1 MREITLAE
9 TARAIRPFLPT
20 LAGPDATGLDLRLTE
35 LLTAV
40 DTGEDVDDQL
50 GEVLEL
56 PPLANWTT
64 HFLEHG
70 QPLVSLAEGKLLV
83 VQPSLPQLPLADSPL
98 PAAAAQPSAPG
109 HGYPLAGVPL
119 SDSDVVYPWPGGG
132 GQPPAPDLVYP
143 RLDARAQVAP
153 GDEFTVTAGLRADP
167 DELLETDGPIDLP
180 IGAEIQ
186 VALQADPDAFLVLS
200 PSPVATLQRTPA
212 EPWPSA
218 DFQLIARSSKDLR
231 TERHLRVNFLRD
243 GQLVGHA
250 VREIWVSSTPDTATP
265 GPPAGA
271 SFAVPADGLARDPA
285 AEQLDLR
292 EFADDQVDLII
303 SIQPSDDVSHS
314 RLTFNAYS
322 RHTDVKDQ
330 AVTLTQ
336 ELRGEG
342 STGATPEQIGQQV
355 RLKVSS
361 TSDQEDLFWYL
372 RGLGDH
378 VFCSLPENIIDAVR
392 AALAKGTAQAPA
404 RILLFSGEPH
414 VPWELAVDPD
424 GWQSTAG
431 AAAPFLGA
439 HAAISR
445 WLPGKMPPPRF
456 RPVPVIDVRDKA
468 LVTAHY
474 NGVMGQWGVGL
485 PSAEEEVERL
495 ETFLAP
501 GALPVKAALHDVL
514 KLLNGTPPADLM
526 HFALHG
532 NFDPLGI
539 NAGLVL
545 LRDDGD
551 PPKPQFLQEQHVRG
565 HKLSREP
572 FVYLNACQVATGSNA
587 AFPGYGGLVG
597 AFLRAGARGVLA
609 PLWNVTDTVA
619 SAMATEFY
627 ELSVGEERLPAAEIL
642 RRFRARYTE
651 QAITDREPNVDA
663 TLIGF
668 QLFAHPGL
676 RLFPQATDLTREQP
690 HA

>member
-9 TARAIRPFLPT
+9 TARAIRPFLPA

-35 LLTAV
+35 LLTAA

-70 QPLVSLAEGKLLV
+70 RALASLAEGKLLDAGV
-83 VQPSLPQLPLADSPL
+83 RPP
-98 PAAAAQPSAPG
+98 AAAQPADAPLPFRG
-109 HGYPLAGVPL
+109 GGGQPFWPFGPLPT
-119 SDSDVVYPWPGGG
+119 SDVVYPWPGGGG

-143 RLDARAQVAP
+143 RLDAPAQVAP
-153 GDEFTVTAGLRADP
+153 GDVFTVAAGVRADL
-167 DELLETDGPIDLP
+167 DGLLETDGPIDLP
-180 IGAEIQ
+180 VGAEIQ

-200 PSPVATLQRTPA
+200 PSPVATLRRTLA
-212 EPWPSA
+212 DPWPSA
-218 DFQLIARSSKDLR
+218 DFQLIARSNKDLR

-250 VREIWVSSTPDTATP
+250 VREIQVASTSDTAVP
-265 GPPAGA
+265 SRRASA
-271 SFAVPADGLARDPA
+271 SFAVPADGSVRDPA

-292 EFADDQVDLII
+292 EFTDDQVDLII
-303 SIQPSDDVSHS
+303 SIQPSDDIGPS
-314 RLTFNAYS
+314 RLTFTAYS
-322 RHTDVKDQ
+322 RHTDVEDQ

-336 ELRGEG
+336 QLQGE
-342 STGATPEQIGQQV
+342 SPTGVTPKQIGQQM

-361 TSDQEDLFWYL
+361 TSDQEDLFAYL
-372 RGLGDH
+372 KGLGDK
-378 VFCSLPENIIDAVR
+378 VFCSLPENIIGAVR
-392 AALAKGTAQAPA
+392 ACLAKGTATAPA
-404 RILLFSGEPH
+404 RILVFSGEPH
-414 VPWELAVDPD
+414 VPWELAMDPG
-424 GWQSTAG
+424 GWRSAAG
-431 AAAPFLGA
+431 ADTPFLGG

-445 WLPGKMPPPRF
+445 WLAGKMPPPRP

-468 LVTAHY
+468 LVTANY
-474 NGVMGQWGVGL
+474 KGVAGQWGEL
-485 PSAEEEVERL
+485 PSASEEVETL
-495 ETFLAP
+495 KTFLSP
-501 GALPVKAALHDVL
+501 GTEVVKAALHDVL
-514 KLLNGTPPADLM
+514 ELLKGTPPADLM

-545 LRDDGD
+545 LRDGD
-551 PPKPQFLQEQHVRG
+551 PPKPQFLLEEHVRG
-565 HKLSREP
+565 RKISREP
-572 FVYLNACQVATGSNA
+572 FVYLNACQVAVGSDA
-587 AFPGYGGLVG
+587 AFPGYGGLVD

-609 PLWNVTDTVA
+609 PLWNITDTVA
-619 SAMATEFY
+619 SALATEFY
-627 ELSVGEERLPAAEIL
+627 QLSAGEERLPAAEIL

-651 QAITDREPNVDA
+651 QAIADGEPNVDA
-663 TLIGF
+663 TLVAF

-676 RLFPQATDLTREQP
+676 RLFPQAADLTPEQS

>member
-20 LAGPDATGLDLRLTE
+20 LAGPDATALDLRLTQ
-35 LLTAV
+35 LLTVA

-50 GEVLEL
+50 ADVLEL

-83 VQPSLPQLPLADSPL
+83 VQPSSPQLPLADAPL
-98 PAAAAQPSAPG
+98 PAAAGQQFAPG

-119 SDSDVVYPWPGGG
+119 SDSDVVYPWPSGS
-132 GQPPAPDLVYP
+132 QAPAADFVYP
-143 RLDARAQVAP
+143 RLDAPAQVAP
-153 GDEFTVTAGLRADP
+153 GDEFTVTAGMRADP
-167 DELLETDGPIDLP
+167 DGLLETDGPIDLP
-180 IGAEIQ
+180 VGAEIQ
-186 VALQADPDAFLVLS
+186 VALQADPAAFLVLS
-200 PSPVATLQRTPA
+200 PSPVATLRRTQDD
-212 EPWPSA
+212 PWPST

-250 VREIWVSSTPDTATP
+250 VREIRVGSTTDTAAP
-265 GPPAGA
+265 RPPAGA
-271 SFAVPADGLARDPA
+271 SLAVPADGLVRDPA

-292 EFADDQVDLII
+292 EFADDQVDLTI
-303 SIQPSDDVSHS
+303 SIQPSDDVGRS
-314 RLTFNAYS
+314 RLTFTAYS
-322 RHTDVKDQ
+322 RHADVKDQ
-330 AVTLTQ
+330 IATLTE

-342 STGATPEQIGQQV
+342 FIGATPEQLGQQV
-355 RLKVSS
+355 RVKVSS
-361 TSDQEDLFWYL
+361 TTDQEDLFWYL

-378 VFCSLPENIIDAVR
+378 IFCSFPENIIGAVR
-392 AALAKGTAQAPA
+392 ASLAKGTATSPA
-404 RILLFSGEPH
+404 RILVFSGEPH

-424 GWQSTAG
+424 GWRSAAG
-431 AAAPFLGA
+431 TTTPFLGA

-445 WLPGKMPPPRF
+445 WLPGEMPPPRE

-474 NGVMGQWGVGL
+474 DGVAGKWGVGL
-485 PSAEEEVERL
+485 PSAEEEVEKL
-495 ETFLAP
+495 ATFLSP
-501 GALPVKAALHDVL
+501 GARVVKAAFHDVTQ
-514 KLLNGTPPADLM
+514 LLEGTPPADLM

-532 NFDPLGI
+532 NFDPLGV

-545 LRDDGD
+545 LRDGD
-551 PPKPQFLQEQHVRG
+551 PPKPQLLQEEHVRG
-565 HKLSREP
+565 HKMSREP

-609 PLWNVTDTVA
+609 PLWNVTDGVA

-627 ELSVGEERLPAAEIL
+627 KLSAGEERLPAAEIL
-642 RRFRARYTE
+642 RRFRARYTVE
-651 QAITDREPNVDA
+651 AIVGGERDVDA
-663 TLIGF
+663 TLVAF

-676 RLFPQATDLTREQP
+676 RLFPQAADLTPEQS